1 MARRNLPRR
10 IFVWTLGIGIAFV
23 ALCGV
28 LYFWI
33 APRVFWNMR
42 YGNGIARHQATLDI
56 ARRATQIDDIP
67 STLPIEKYFVRQSRV
82 ALGESTPRYVV
93 MLKYCRPGRDLEYA
107 LIAWAD
113 ETLMVRRYLHVQ
125 QWGKSQKPDPPT
137 GTLTVPVSIEAFSQ
151 AAAAQGFTKCCH
163 AALLDI
169 EARWYGIPAY
179 DVPSAL
185 YYEARLSGDLW
196 LYWEADRAGTILAH
210 GVHNSP

>member
-1 MARRNLPRR
+1 MNTLSSRGQMRRLWYGATACAAVGQIAKARP
-10 IFVWTLGIGIAFV
+10 
-23 ALCGV
+23 
-28 LYFWI
+28 
-33 APRVFWNMR
+33 PD
-42 YGNGIARHQATLDI
+42 RH
-56 ARRATQIDDIP
+56 
-67 STLPIEKYFVRQSRV
+67 
-82 ALGESTPRYVV
+82 
-93 MLKYCRPGRDLEYA
+93 
-107 LIAWAD
+107 
-113 ETLMVRRYLHVQ
+113 
-125 QWGKSQKPDPPT
+125 
-137 GTLTVPVSIEAFSQ
+137 LTVPVSIEAFSQ